1 MPLRV
6 LKFGGTSVET
16 PSHILA
22 VARRILRY
30 HQAGDRIVVVV
41 SAMGQSTDE
50 LIRLAE
56 RVSRAPK
63 RRELDMLLTAGE
75 RIAMAL
81 LAMALESLG
90 CSAISFTGSQ
100 SGILTD
106 DRHFDARIQTIRPG
120 RIEAELERGRVVIVA
135 GFQGVSP
142 TSKEITTLGRGG
154 SDTTAVALAVRLGAE
169 VCEIFTDVPGIFS
182 ADPRVVPNARMLE
195 EIAFEPMITFSHLG
209 GRVLFRRAAILARR
223 FGQRLEV
230 LSSREERSGTCVP
243 SRVAATDRVAFR
255 EEEGPMEGERILGV
269 ALESPVIW
277 ARLVTPPMSR
287 ASLPESGHVN
297 FLTFERSELPN
308 GATYL
313 QWVTLPDA
321 AGEEWL
327 VPAQWPMG
335 TEIVIDRDVALVSV
349 IGEAV
354 LAEADLLRR
363 VETLL
368 ARESIAVRGT
378 HTASLALSVLVPI
391 AQADAALRLLHRE
404 LIEAQGAQ
412 SR

>member
-16 PSHILA
+16 PNHILA

-30 HQAGDRIVVVV
+30 HEAGDQVVVVV

-90 CSAISFTGSQ
+90 CAAISFTGSQ
-100 SGILTD
+100 TGILTD
-106 DRHFDARIQTIRPG
+106 DHHFDARIQTVRPA
-120 RIEAELERGRVVIVA
+120 RLEQELTRGRVVIVA

-154 SDTTAVALAVRLGAE
+154 SDTTAVALAVRLGADA
-169 VCEIFTDVPGIFS
+169 CQIFTDVRGVFT
-182 ADPRVVPNARMLE
+182 ADPRVVPGARLIP
-195 EIAFEPMITFSHLG
+195 EIGYEPMIALSHLG

-230 LSSREERSGTCVP
+230 RSSREEEAGTFIPNRSGPTG
-243 SRVAATDRVAFR
+243 AIAFR
-255 EEEGPMEGERILGV
+255 EENGPMEGERILGV
-269 ALESPVIW
+269 GVESPVTWVRVICPEGP
-277 ARLVTPPMSR
+277 APLPATGKTPLLCYQRSR
-287 ASLPESGHVN
+287 
-297 FLTFERSELPN
+297 
-308 GATYL
+308 
-313 QWVTLPDA
+313 LPDGRVSVEWVA
-321 AGEEWL
+321 LPDPTLERWLEPGSWPAGAILSIERN
-327 VPAQWPMG
+327 A
-335 TEIVIDRDVALVSV
+335 ALVSLV
-349 IGEAV
+349 GEGVLVEGAILARAEAA
-354 LAEADLLRR
+354 LAEAGVPLL
-363 VETLL
+363 
-368 ARESIAVRGT
+368 GT
-378 HTASLALSVLVPI
+378 YGASLAISLLLP
-391 AQADAALRLLHRE
+391 AEQADAAARRLHRE
-404 LIEAQGAQ
+404 FIE
-412 SR
+412 SP